1 VKRSA
6 EQTRDGQKRDGHGRL
21 GAEIGRGLNR
31 AEWSL
36 VLVAGFG
43 GSAMLALLL
52 AGWWQNQRAWATRS
66 ADLPS
71 RSVGYFDGQSP
82 GEFLDGEAAVPAS
95 SAAGAPVVGQLGTGA
110 PKGKAAGVAVVAE
123 RRDDDFEPLFQGWG
137 KPDVV
142 LLITGRQHGYIE
154 PCGCSGLDRAKGGL
168 LRRHALIRD
177 LEARGWPLIKLDLGD
192 QVRRTG
198 PQALIKLEST
208 YEALRGIMQYDA
220 IGLGAGE
227 LKVDS
232 FELLRLLLNAPIEGV
247 PAAGG
252 AAAGGFVS
260 ANASVFDEPSIQP
273 YVVIERNGR
282 RIGVTSVVS
291 PRHFG
296 GQGDLMAAERDTKI
310 EAPEV
315 ALQRVLP
322 KLVAEKCDALLLLAF
337 VSERESQEL
346 AQGFPQFDFIV
357 NEGVEGEPVDHLQP
371 VQVGDRVVNLV
382 QMGYKSMFA
391 GVIGIFAE
399 GAPNLQYQKIT
410 LDHRFGDTDEMKGN
424 FQRYQGLLARET
436 LDRLIPKPP
445 PHPSGY
451 EYVGSQVCA
460 DCHDGAYEIWAEG
473 SDQWKADHPG
483 KVGPHSR
490 ATLDLVEPGE
500 RTWVQRH
507 HDPECLSCHV
517 TGWNPQQYFA
527 YQTGYL
533 DLEQHKILHGSGC
546 ENCHGP
552 GSRHVAI
559 QNGEEATAEE
569 ADLVLSRLR
578 VTKEEA
584 KDRLCVQCHDLD
596 NSPDFDFEKY
606 WPYIEH

>member
-1 VKRSA
+1 MGLSA
-6 EQTRDGQKRDGHGRL
+6 
-21 GAEIGRGLNR
+21 A
-31 AEWSL
+31 
-36 VLVAGFG
+36 VG
-43 GSAMLALLL
+43 GSALFGLLL
-52 AGWWQNQRAWATRS
+52 VGWWQNLRSWTPVLSDATPPVLVTSDRS
-66 ADLPS
+66 ARTVS
-71 RSVGYFDGQSP
+71 
-82 GEFLDGEAAVPAS
+82 FLDGSWTNQELATDGPATGPPRAVA
-95 SAAGAPVVGQLGTGA
+95 
-110 PKGKAAGVAVVAE
+110 
-123 RRDDDFEPLFQGWG
+123 DDFEPLFQGWG
-137 KPDVV
+137 QPDVV

-168 LRRHALIRD
+168 LRRHALIKD

-208 YEALRGIMQYDA
+208 YEALRGIMKYDA

-232 FELLRLLLNAPIEGV
+232 FELLRLLLNSPT
-247 PAAGG
+247 GG
-252 AAAGGFVS
+252 TNGGGSSGGFVS
-260 ANASVFDEPSIQP
+260 ANASVFDEPSIES
-273 YVVIERNGR
+273 YAVIERNGR

-310 EAPEV
+310 ETPEV
-315 ALQRVLP
+315 ALQRVVP

-346 AQGFPQFDFIV
+346 AQRFPEFDFIV
-357 NEGVEGEPVDHLQP
+357 NEGVEGEPVDQLQP
-371 VQVGDRVVNLV
+371 VQVGNRVVNVV

-399 GAPNLQYQKIT
+399 GTPNLQYQKVT

-436 LDRLIPKPP
+436 LERLIPKPP

-451 EYVGSQVCA
+451 EFVGSQVCA
-460 DCHDGAYEIWAEG
+460 DCHDGPYEVWAEG
-473 SDQWKADHPG
+473 TDLWKADHPG

-533 DLEQHKILHGSGC
+533 DLEKHKVLHGSGC

-559 QNGEEATAEE
+559 QNGEEASAEE
-569 ADLVLSRLR
+569 AQLVLSRLR

-596 NSPDFDFEKY
+596 NSPDFDFDKY

>member
-1 VKRSA
+1 
-6 EQTRDGQKRDGHGRL
+6 
-21 GAEIGRGLNR
+21 
-31 AEWSL
+31 
-36 VLVAGFG
+36 
-43 GSAMLALLL
+43 
-52 AGWWQNQRAWATRS
+52 
-66 ADLPS
+66 
-71 RSVGYFDGQSP
+71 
-82 GEFLDGEAAVPAS
+82 
-95 SAAGAPVVGQLGTGA
+95 
-110 PKGKAAGVAVVAE
+110 
-123 RRDDDFEPLFQGWG
+123 
-137 KPDVV
+137 
-142 LLITGRQHGYIE
+142 
-154 PCGCSGLDRAKGGL
+154 
-168 LRRHALIRD
+168 
-177 LEARGWPLIKLDLGD
+177 
-192 QVRRTG
+192 
-198 PQALIKLEST
+198 LEST
-208 YEALRGIMQYDA
+208 YEALRGIMKYDA

-232 FELLRLLLNAPIEGV
+232 FELLRLLLNSPT
-247 PAAGG
+247 GG
-252 AAAGGFVS
+252 TNGGGSSGGFVS
-260 ANASVFDEPSIQP
+260 ANASVFDEPSIES
-273 YVVIERNGR
+273 YAVIERNGR

-310 EAPEV
+310 ETPEV
-315 ALQRVLP
+315 ALQRVVP

-346 AQGFPQFDFIV
+346 AQRFPEFDFIV
-357 NEGVEGEPVDHLQP
+357 NEGVEGEPVDQLQP
-371 VQVGDRVVNLV
+371 VQVGNRVVNVV

-399 GAPNLQYQKIT
+399 GTPNLQYQKVT

-436 LDRLIPKPP
+436 LERLIPKPP

-451 EYVGSQVCA
+451 EFVGSQVCA
-460 DCHDGAYEIWAEG
+460 DCHDGPYEVWAEG
-473 SDQWKADHPG
+473 TDLWKADHPG

-533 DLEQHKILHGSGC
+533 DLEKHKVLHGSGC

-559 QNGEEATAEE
+559 QNGEEASAEE
-569 ADLVLSRLR
+569 AQLVLSRLR

-596 NSPDFDFEKY
+596 NSPDFDFDKY